1 MDLNAE
7 ALGSSKKGC
16 GHFWGGMALPLLTM
30 LGIAAVVAGT
40 RSGAPCAAAPPSP
53 PPHTHSSS
61 SRGGAFKEVVGI
73 FKKVLE
79 TFKEALKIFKKVLG
93 TFEEV
98 LETRVQIRNQIQAR
112 LRTAASLELGS
123 LWSGVSL
130 D

>member
-1 MDLNAE
+1 MGGDGTPPADNA
-7 ALGSSKKGC
+7 GYCSCSSRNQVRSPVC
-16 GHFWGGMALPLLTM
+16 GRPPL
-30 LGIAAVVAGT
+30 
-40 RSGAPCAAAPPSP
+40 P